1 MKLKKGIT
9 IGLAV
14 LLGSMIMSSCLE
26 TKNCNIEIT
35 EAEKA
40 WLPYD
45 TSDRVTFAGDSGN
58 INHLTFSQVFEYADG
73 EVSEQATCQ
82 ASAVMYVNLTDTSD
96 KTDLIGQYLLYK
108 KESGNSAVI
117 QSSISFR
124 TLDFYQSSI
133 DDEEV
138 YLSANQRPLE
148 ILDSLMIAD
157 STYRHVYHISSED
170 SARISY
176 SYYSDIFFSENLRIL
191 RYDIRESGEIYEVE
205 AINDKKQ

>member
-1 MKLKKGIT
+1 MKLKNGVT

-14 LLGSMIMSSCLE
+14 FLGSMIMSSCLK

-35 EAEKA
+35 ESEKA

-45 TSDRVTFAGDSGN
+45 TNDMVTFLGDSGN
-58 INHLTFSQVFEYADG
+58 VNQLTFSQVFEYADG
-73 EVSEQATCQ
+73 EVSEQSTCQ
-82 ASAVMYVNLTDTSD
+82 ASAIMYINLTDTSD

-133 DDEEV
+133 DDEEIF
-138 YLSANQRPLE
+138 LSANRRPLE
-148 ILDSLMIAD
+148 ILDSLMISD
-157 STYRHVYHISSED
+157 SIYRHVYHISSED

-191 RYDIRESGEIYEVE
+191 RYDIRESGEVYEIE
-205 AINDKKQ
+205 ALNGKKQ